1 MKELSTSAMMTYNR
15 IVHAGLLAID
25 DIMLFPV
32 KKEEA
37 TAFFNLI
44 NTLHEKTSI
53 IITTNKAPTEWT
65 QMLDDE
71 VLTSALLD
79 RLLYRCEVVKLTG
92 TSYRLEN
99 RKTIFKKDKNKPEP
113 VE

>member
-1 MKELSTSAMMTYNR
+1 MMTFNR

-71 VLTSALLD
+71 VLTSVLLD
-79 RLLYRCEVVKLTG
+79 RLPYRCEVVKLTG

-99 RKTIFKKDKNKPEP
+99 RKTIFKKDKNKLEP
-113 VE
+113 LE